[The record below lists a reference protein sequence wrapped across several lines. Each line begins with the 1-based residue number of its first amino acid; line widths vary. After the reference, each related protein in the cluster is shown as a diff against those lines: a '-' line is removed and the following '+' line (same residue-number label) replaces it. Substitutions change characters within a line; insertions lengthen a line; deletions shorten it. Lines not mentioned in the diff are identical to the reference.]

1 MYLTELWVTFI
12 VILEPWDWRGR
23 VDCKVALQLVLV
35 CIYLTVILEIEKCGV
50 VRGDL
55 KFFLWEENEWKM
67 KHLGQNGHQ
76 RQKGQIVHFVFEKE
90 CQWRAYFGVCK
101 YVQRN
106 VRLPHM
112 ISPHQIC
119 IFRFHVKRLLRYV
132 SYLSNWRYLVLYVY
146 CARYRAFLSTVHVPF
161 FVPFFVAPSLVCSTF
176 Y

>member
-1 MYLTELWVTFI
+1 MYLTELTFI

-119 IFRFHVKRLLRYV
+119 IFRFHVKRIVEDTCLTFLIGGI
-132 SYLSNWRYLVLYVY
+132 SFFTCIAQNTVLFWVPH
-146 CARYRAFLSTVHVPF
+146 TVVL
-161 FVPFFVAPSLVCSTF
+161 FVAPSLYLLYLLLT
-176 Y
+176 